1 MIPIAAAILVGAG
14 LLAGTTPDRSVPRQT
29 CSGWSGAGTIVE
41 TGTSQDGG
49 LRGRF
54 RQRLDVRDGRY
65 SAGRDY
71 GLYKTAEGFDGNTA
85 WSSDRSGGSHP
96 LDAQPAKAIANTE
109 AWLRRRGWCND
120 VRPMQR
126 LADETHAGVALS
138 VWRLD
143 LPDGTPALVRFDR
156 ATGLLRETEI
166 RLWGSRLI
174 QRYDRWRRVDGVLMP
189 FREVDDYP
197 EDEARETIV
206 LASVSIRHAAAGQS
220 AYGRPAPPRDHAIL
234 GGGQS
239 STVPYEDDGI
249 GRIFV
254 PVLVDGKG
262 PFAFELDTGGHL
274 ILTSAAAARLG
285 LTGAGSFNGTGGG
298 TGIVKQSITRL
309 REIRIGDAVM
319 SDQPVKIVPL
329 SDASN
334 DRGKRLPRAGILGLE
349 LFERFAVELDRRSKT
364 MTLTSLERF
373 PGARRGTALPIR
385 FIEDAPLAHGSF
397 DGIAGLFELDS
408 GDSGPAI
415 VEDHWARQHGLVE
428 RLSRGLDWTGGGVG
442 GEYREILSR
451 GDFTLGP
458 VRLRHEIVSYV
469 GPAERGSESTWLQAG
484 VIGESSLYRFNTTY
498 DYARQLVS
506 LEPVEGI
513 APLPFNRSG
522 LRLGKQADGGLSVN
536 VVVPGS
542 PASRAGFTAGDR
554 IVAIDGRPAS
564 GLSATDAF
572 LLLSRPAGSTVTIES
587 VPKDG
592 GGERT
597 VTIQLAELLP

>member
-1 MIPIAAAILVGAG
+1 MIRVAAAALVGAS
-14 LLAGTTPDRSVPRQT
+14 LVAGTAPDRRLPRQT

-41 TGTSQDGG
+41 TGTSEDGG

-54 RQRLDVRDGRY
+54 RERLDARDGRY
-65 SAGRDY
+65 TIGRDFA
-71 GLYKTAEGFDGNTA
+71 LYKTAEGFDGNAA

-96 LDAQPAKAIANTE
+96 LDAEPARAIANTE
-109 AWLRRRGWCND
+109 AWLRRRGWCD
-120 VRPMQR
+120 GAPPMQR
-126 LADETHAGVALS
+126 LADETRAGVRLS

-143 LPDGTPALVRFDR
+143 MPNGTPALVRLDR

-174 QRYDRWRRVDGVLMP
+174 RQYDRWRRIDGVLMP
-189 FREVDDYP
+189 FREIDDYP
-197 EDEARETIV
+197 EDEARETIA
-206 LASVSIRHAAAGQS
+206 LGLISIRRGGASRG
-220 AYGRPAPPRDHAIL
+220 AYGRPPPPRDYAIL
-234 GGGQS
+234 GGGRS

-254 PVLVDGKG
+254 PVLIDGKG
-262 PFAFELDTGGHL
+262 PCAFELDSGGHL
-274 ILTSAAAARLG
+274 ILTGTAAGRLG

-298 TGIVKQSITRL
+298 TGIVKQSIARL
-309 REIRIGDAVM
+309 REIRIGNVVIR
-319 SDQPVKIVPL
+319 DQPAKIVPL

-334 DRGKRLPRAGILGLE
+334 DRGHRLPRAGILGLE
-349 LFERFAVELDRRSKT
+349 LFERFAVQLDRRSKT
-364 MTLTSLERF
+364 MTLTPLDRF
-373 PGARRGTALPIR
+373 PGARRGTALPIS
-385 FIEDAPLAHGSF
+385 FIEDAPLTRGSF

-428 RLSRGLDWTGGGVG
+428 RLSRGIDWTGGGVG
-442 GEYREILSR
+442 GDYREILSR

-458 VRLRHEIVSYV
+458 VRLPHEIVSYV

-484 VIGESSLYRFNTTY
+484 VIGESSLYRFNMTY
-498 DYARQLVS
+498 DYARRLVS
-506 LEPVEGI
+506 LDPVKGI

-522 LRLGKQADGGLSVN
+522 LRFGKQADGGLKVN

-542 PASRAGFTAGDR
+542 PASRAGFIAGDR
-554 IVAIDGRPAS
+554 IVAIDGRPATE
-564 GLSATDAF
+564 LSATDAF
-572 LLLSRPAGSTVTIES
+572 LLLSGPVGSTVTIES

-592 GGERT
+592 GRERT
-597 VTIQLAELLP
+597 VTIRLAELLP